1 MHYTLKKQLRN
12 PPSVSGVVKFL
23 SFFLFLLM
31 KNVLVLTLNSLKKCL
46 DKKIVFK
53 KYKLAGII
61 VTVDENTYKQHFS

>member
-1 MHYTLKKQLRN
+1 
-12 PPSVSGVVKFL
+12 
-23 SFFLFLLM
+23 M